1 MDQSP
6 SIDPGL
12 WVDQHGDYLYR
23 FAHFRVRDEAV
34 AEDLVQETL
43 LAALQSRENYAG
55 RGSERTWLTG
65 ILKHKIVD
73 HFRKVAK
80 LNQFNSI
87 EGEEFEHNELFMQEG
102 EWTGHWVA
110 ALNPDK
116 ADELGPIEWNTNPAA
131 MLEQGE
137 FWETFK
143 KCLSPLPPR
152 IASAFTMREVDG
164 LETDEICNILG
175 ISANNLWVMLH
186 RARTQLRRC
195 LEVNWFRK
203 KAG

>member
-6 SIDPGL
+6 SIDPGQ

-23 FAHFRVRDEAV
+23 FAHFRVRDDAI

-43 LAALQSRENYAG
+43 LAALQSYENYAG

-73 HFRKVAK
+73 HFRKIGK
-80 LNQFNSI
+80 QNQFNSI
-87 EGEEFEHNELFMQEG
+87 EGEEFEHRELFMQEG
-102 EWTGHWVA
+102 EWVGHWVST
-110 ALNPDK
+110 LKPDK

-137 FWETFK
+137 FWIIFK
-143 KCLSPLPPR
+143 KCLLPLPPR
-152 IASAFTMREVDG
+152 IASVFTMREIDG
-164 LETDEICNILG
+164 LETDEICQILE

-195 LEVNWFRK
+195 IEVNWFRK
-203 KAG
+203 KS